1 MPLNS
6 DISTALQLLEH
17 IQHTIDCSD
26 DVKLQAQTSEDL
38 NLLIAVLENPI
49 LRGIVTVQ
57 LLICPHKADSEPV
70 PDLLRHRK
78 ILEAP
83 IYRLNA
89 EQCSL
94 LAMHNKD

>member
-57 LLICPHKADSEPV
+57 STVSTRNIVRYSQNIV
-70 PDLLRHRK
+70 R
-78 ILEAP
+78 
-83 IYRLNA
+83 Y
-89 EQCSL
+89 SL
-94 LAMHNKD
+94 CTTNIST